1 MTSDLETSY
10 RHCRAVVR
18 RASSNLAS
26 TFWLLPAEQRRGMD
40 ALYAFARQAD
50 DLVDNDEPLGV
61 RWQQLAAFR
70 RAISIRLTGEVTQS
84 FY

>member
-1 MTSDLETSY
+1 MKSDLETSY
-10 RHCRAVVR
+10 RHCREVVR

-50 DLVDNDEPLGV
+50 DLVDSDEPPEIRRQRVLSSARQAGV
-61 RWQQLAAFR
+61 
-70 RAISIRLTGEVTQS
+70 E
-84 FY
+84 